1 MSFGGVHPFM
11 LKKAAAAPS
20 GDDYITAEG
29 GTIYTEDTDYKV
41 HVFIDSSEDFE
52 ITDVSGS
59 GRTFDVM
66 MLGGGGGCGETY
78 SSGTYMPGGGGAG
91 GLVRD
96 TGIAASVGSWAV
108 NVGAG
113 GPTQTTDGTAAG
125 TQGTL
130 TSFTGR
136 TSAAGG
142 GLTENGGG
150 GAGAD
155 GGCGGGGPG
164 HDEFSGGAGSQ
175 GGNGGAGGSFYPASA
190 AGGGGGVGLT
200 GTGANGANGVSG
212 TSGDGGDG
220 YQASSWIS
228 ADSATSEGV
237 GEVDGDDV
245 YFGGG
250 GDGASAGT
258 GADPGKGS
266 AFYYNTGGGGLPNGG
281 TGPIDGADGIVIVRY
296 KFQN

>member
-11 LKKAAAAPS
+11 LKKA
-20 GDDYITAEG
+20 GDAGGDYITATG

-66 MLGGGGGCGETY
+66 MLGGGGGCGEIY
-78 SSGTYMPGGGGAG
+78 EVSYMPGGGGAG

-96 TGIAASVGSWAV
+96 TGIAASVASWTV

-113 GPTQTTDGTAAG
+113 GPTQTTGGTAAG

-150 GAGAD
+150 GVGAD

-164 HDEFSGGAGSQ
+164 HGGYSGGAGSQ
-175 GGNGGAGGSFYPASA
+175 GGNGGAGGSTGSSA

-228 ADSATSEGV
+228 ADSATSEDV

-250 GDGASAGT
+250 GDGASYGT

-281 TGPIDGADGIVIVRY
+281 TGPIDGADGIIIVRY
-296 KFQN
+296 QFQN